1 MEETPTK
8 SWKTLGIFRSYE
20 EAAAKKEEALV
31 DNDLVKIKRR
41 GKGGGEYH
49 VKIWNEKP
57 LAKKKKKKGK
67 KS

>member
-8 SWKTLGIFRSYE
+8 NWKTLGIFESYE
-20 EAAAKKEEALV
+20 EAAGKKEEALV

-41 GKGGGEYH
+41 GKGGTEFH

-57 LAKKKKKKGK
+57 KATKKKKKSK
-67 KS
+67 